1 MKKTYL
7 YILLSVFSLTLYSQA
22 NLTLNT
28 VRTSGGAETACQS
41 ITLLPGFS
49 FVSSTGKSLTLTVNA
64 STCDPYAGA
73 VSSVSS
79 NQNYIQTK
87 TYTASDASRYME
99 TIQYF
104 DGLGRP
110 MQTVQRGIT
119 PDGKDLVSIQ
129 EYDAFGRES
138 NSWLAGKVSTSNNGA
153 FVPLETAKGYIKAT
167 NVNDQKPYTYPLYE
181 ASPLN
186 RVLEEYGPGQDWHN
200 NGKKVSTA
208 YLTNIAGDARLNCK
222 LYLAGGSNQS
232 PTLSQTTNYATGQLY
247 VT

>member
-1 MKKTYL
+1 MKK
-7 YILLSVFSLTLYSQA
+7 LLHHLCLLLCSTGVFSQA

-28 VRTSGGAETACQS
+28 VHTSGGAETACQS

-49 FVSSTGKSLTLTVNA
+49 FVSSAGKSLTLTVNA

-129 EYDAFGRES
+129 
-138 NSWLAGKVSTSNNGA
+138 
-153 FVPLETAKGYIKAT
+153 
-167 NVNDQKPYTYPLYE
+167 
-181 ASPLN
+181 
-186 RVLEEYGPGQDWHN
+186 
-200 NGKKVSTA
+200 
-208 YLTNIAGDARLNCK
+208 
-222 LYLAGGSNQS
+222 
-232 PTLSQTTNYATGQLY
+232 
-247 VT
+247 

>member
-1 MKKTYL
+1 MKTR
-7 YILLSVFSLTLYSQA
+7 YIVIHLLSVLVIA
-22 NLTLNT
+22 NLH
-28 VRTSGGAETACQS
+28 SQTA
-41 ITLLPGFS
+41 
-49 FVSSTGKSLTLTVNA
+49 V
-64 STCDPYAGA
+64 
-73 VSSVSS
+73 
-79 NQNYIQTK
+79 QNYIQTR
-87 TYTASDASRYME
+87 TYTNAAGTAYQDQ
-99 TIQYF
+99 IQYF

-138 NSWLAGKVSTSNNGA
+138 NTWLAGTVSASNNGA
-153 FVPLETAKGYIKAT
+153 FVSVETAKGYIKAT
-167 NVNDQKPYTYPLYE
+167 NGNDQKPYTYPLYE

-186 RVLEEYGPGQDWHN
+186 RVLEEYSPGQDWHN

-232 PTLSQTTNYATGQLY
+232 PTL
-247 VT
+247 

>member
-1 MKKTYL
+1 MKK
-7 YILLSVFSLTLYSQA
+7 LLHHLCLLLCSTGVFSQA

-129 EYDAFGRES
+129 
-138 NSWLAGKVSTSNNGA
+138 
-153 FVPLETAKGYIKAT
+153 
-167 NVNDQKPYTYPLYE
+167 
-181 ASPLN
+181 
-186 RVLEEYGPGQDWHN
+186 
-200 NGKKVSTA
+200 
-208 YLTNIAGDARLNCK
+208 
-222 LYLAGGSNQS
+222 
-232 PTLSQTTNYATGQLY
+232 
-247 VT
+247 